1 LRSWG
6 NGTRRRSAHG
16 AFAVPEGGTA
26 GPSPALRAGR
36 DDKFKGS
43 GPPWQWWRWRDR
55 VKQQQP
61 TRFRFAHVL
70 FNPATILGSSPGLTF
85 ESGIL
90 SEITLLVNFWV
101 PMSSPQPDNSELEAA
116 PESGES
122 FGAIFSEY
130 EQSHARKGEGGGTQ
144 IEGTV
149 IAVSAD
155 SVFVDIGYKTE
166 GVLPLA
172 IFQSGNE
179 AVKPGDQLLVAVKG
193 RNLEGYYELSRFKV
207 EQPRD
212 WSALEQAFTAKAII
226 AGTVT
231 GVVKGGVSVDVG
243 VRAFMPASRS
253 GARDAADL
261 ERLVGQ
267 QIRCRI
273 IKLEVSEEDVVVDRR
288 AVTEEEDRSNKER
301 RYSELKEGE
310 TVHGEVRSLTG
321 YGAFVDIGGVDALLH
336 VGDISWSRVSNPE
349 DVLSVGQQIEA
360 RVLKIDSA
368 KQRIGIG
375 MKQLLPHPWDGVA
388 AKLKAGD
395 RVHGTVTRV
404 TDFGAFVEIEPGVEG
419 LIHLSEMSW
428 AKKVRKPSDVL
439 KTGDT
444 VEAVVLGVNMGER
457 RLSLGLKQTLGDPW
471 AEIEQKFP
479 AGSAIEGP
487 VTSFTKF
494 GAFVQLADGV
504 EGMIHVSEISAE
516 KRIHH
521 PQDVL
526 RVGQIVKAQ
535 VLEVDKAKR
544 QLRLSMKQRV
554 TVSVDEYLA
563 EHPPGSVV
571 SGRIIEVAQ
580 GLARVELGEGIEGTC
595 RTGTERTVAE
605 APAGEGRVD
614 LSALSSMLKA
624 RWTGGPSSVPAK
636 PEGINVGQIRSFRVK
651 PFEPDAKKIDLLLV

>member
-1 LRSWG
+1 M
-6 NGTRRRSAHG
+6 
-16 AFAVPEGGTA
+16 P
-26 GPSPALRAGR
+26 
-36 DDKFKGS
+36 
-43 GPPWQWWRWRDR
+43 
-55 VKQQQP
+55 
-61 TRFRFAHVL
+61 
-70 FNPATILGSSPGLTF
+70 
-85 ESGIL
+85 
-90 SEITLLVNFWV
+90 
-101 PMSSPQPDNSELEAA
+101 SPQPDNSELET
-116 PESGES
+116 PPDSNES

-130 EQSHARKGEGGGTQ
+130 EQSHARKGEGGSKQ

-149 IAVSAD
+149 VAVSPD

-172 IFQSGNE
+172 IFQSGSE
-179 AVKPGDQLLVAVKG
+179 AVKPGDKLLVAVKG

-207 EQPRD
+207 EQPKD
-212 WSALEQAFTAKAII
+212 WSALEQAFASKAII
-226 AGTVT
+226 TGTVT
-231 GVVKGGVSVDVG
+231 GLVKGGVTVDVG

-253 GARDAADL
+253 GAREAGDL

-267 QIRCRI
+267 EIRCRI
-273 IKLEVSEEDVVVDRR
+273 IKLEVGEEDVVVDRR

-388 AKLKAGD
+388 AKLKVGD
-395 RVHGTVTRV
+395 RVHGAVTRI

-457 RLSLGLKQTLGDPW
+457 RLALGLKQTLGDPW

-487 VTSFTKF
+487 VTSITKF
-494 GAFVQLADGV
+494 GAFVQLTDGV
-504 EGMIHVSEISAE
+504 EGMIHVSEITAE
-516 KRIHH
+516 KRIQH

-526 RVGQIVKAQ
+526 RVGQMVKAQ

-544 QLRLSMKQRV
+544 QLRLSMKQRTSV
-554 TVSVDEYLA
+554 TVEEYLA
-563 EHPPGSVV
+563 DHPSGSVV
-571 SGRIIEVAQ
+571 SGRIVDVAQ
-580 GLARVELGEGIEGTC
+580 GVARVELGEGIEGVY
-595 RTGTERTVAE
+595 RTGTESPAAE
-605 APAGEGRVD
+605 APAAEGKVD
-614 LSALSSMLKA
+614 LSALSSMLKT
-624 RWTGGPSSVPAK
+624 RWKGGTSNVAAK
-636 PEGINVGQIRSFRVK
+636 PEGIYAGQIRSFRVK
-651 PFEPDAKKIDLLLV
+651 PLEPDAKKIDLELV

>member
-1 LRSWG
+1 M
-6 NGTRRRSAHG
+6 
-16 AFAVPEGGTA
+16 
-26 GPSPALRAGR
+26 PS
-36 DDKFKGS
+36 
-43 GPPWQWWRWRDR
+43 
-55 VKQQQP
+55 QQP
-61 TRFRFAHVL
+61 DK
-70 FNPATILGSSPGLTF
+70 S
-85 ESGIL
+85 ES
-90 SEITLLVNFWV
+90 
-101 PMSSPQPDNSELEAA
+101 EAA

-122 FGAIFSEY
+122 FGAIFSEH
-130 EQSHARKGEGGGTQ
+130 EQSHACKGEGGSRQ

-149 IAVSAD
+149 VAVSAD

-179 AVKPGDQLLVAVKG
+179 AVKPGDPLLVSVKG

-212 WSALEQAFTAKAII
+212 WSALEQAFAAKTVI

-273 IKLEVSEEDVVVDRR
+273 IKLDVSDEDVVVDRR
-288 AVTEEEDRSNKER
+288 AVTEEEDRSTKER
-301 RYSELKEGE
+301 RYSEIKEGE

-336 VGDISWSRVSNPE
+336 VGDISWSRVNNPE

-360 RVLKIDSA
+360 KVLKIDSA

-404 TDFGAFVEIEPGVEG
+404 MDFGAFVEIEAGVEG

-516 KRIHH
+516 KHIHH

-526 RVGQIVKAQ
+526 RAGQIVKAQ
-535 VLEVDKAKR
+535 VLEVDKVKR

-563 EHPPGSVV
+563 EHPAGSVV
-571 SGRIIEVAQ
+571 TGRIIEIAQ

-595 RTGTERTVAE
+595 RTGGENPVAE
-605 APAGEGRVD
+605 ASTGEGRVD
-614 LSALSSMLKA
+614 LSSLSSMLKA
-624 RWTGGPSSVPAK
+624 RWTGGPSSSAAK
-636 PEGINVGQIRSFRVK
+636 REGFNVGQIRSFRVK
-651 PFEPDAKKIDLLLV
+651 PLEPDAKKIDLVLA

>member
-1 LRSWG
+1 M
-6 NGTRRRSAHG
+6 
-16 AFAVPEGGTA
+16 
-26 GPSPALRAGR
+26 PSP
-36 DDKFKGS
+36 
-43 GPPWQWWRWRDR
+43 
-55 VKQQQP
+55 
-61 TRFRFAHVL
+61 H
-70 FNPATILGSSPGLTF
+70 
-85 ESGIL
+85 
-90 SEITLLVNFWV
+90 
-101 PMSSPQPDNSELEAA
+101 PDNPELEAA
-116 PESGES
+116 SESGES
-122 FGAIFSEY
+122 FGSIFSEY
-130 EQSHARKGEGGGTQ
+130 EQSHARKGGTQ
-144 IEGTV
+144 IAGTV

-172 IFQSGNE
+172 LFQSGNE
-179 AVKPGDQLLVAVKG
+179 AVKPGDQLLVSVKG

-207 EQPRD
+207 EQPKD
-212 WSALEQAFTAKAII
+212 WSALEQAFTSKSII

-273 IKLEVSEEDVVVDRR
+273 IKLEVTEEDVVVDRR
-288 AVTEEEDRSNKER
+288 AVTEEEDRSTKER
-301 RYSELKEGE
+301 RYSELKEGD

-404 TDFGAFVEIEPGVEG
+404 ADFGAFIEIEPGVEG

-504 EGMIHVSEISAE
+504 EGMIHVSEITAE

-526 RVGQIVKAQ
+526 RLGQIVKAQ

-563 EHPPGSVV
+563 EHPPGSTVT
-571 SGRIIEVAQ
+571 GRIVEVAQ
-580 GLARVELGEGIEGTC
+580 GLARVELGEGIEGTW
-595 RTGTERTVAE
+595 RTGTESPVTE
-605 APAGEGRVD
+605 SPSGEGRVD
-614 LSALSSMLKA
+614 LSSLSSMLKA
-624 RWTGGPSSVPAK
+624 RWKGGPSSGPAK

-651 PFEPDAKKIDLLLV
+651 PLEPDAKKIDLVLV

>member
-1 LRSWG
+1 M
-6 NGTRRRSAHG
+6 
-16 AFAVPEGGTA
+16 
-26 GPSPALRAGR
+26 PSP
-36 DDKFKGS
+36 
-43 GPPWQWWRWRDR
+43 
-55 VKQQQP
+55 
-61 TRFRFAHVL
+61 H
-70 FNPATILGSSPGLTF
+70 
-85 ESGIL
+85 
-90 SEITLLVNFWV
+90 
-101 PMSSPQPDNSELEAA
+101 PDNSEPEAA
-116 PESGES
+116 PESSES

-130 EQSHARKGEGGGTQ
+130 EQSHARKGEGGSRQ

-179 AVKPGDQLLVAVKG
+179 TVKPGDRLLVSVKG

-207 EQPRD
+207 EQPKD
-212 WSALEQAFTAKAII
+212 WSALEQAFTAKTII

-273 IKLEVSEEDVVVDRR
+273 IKLDVSDEDVVVDRR
-288 AVTEEEDRSNKER
+288 VVTEEEDRSTKER
-301 RYSELKEGE
+301 RYSEIKEGE

-336 VGDISWSRVSNPE
+336 VGDISWSRVNNPE

-360 RVLKIDSA
+360 KVLKIDSA

-388 AKLKAGD
+388 ATLKAGD

-404 TDFGAFVEIEPGVEG
+404 ADFGAFVEIEPGVEG

-479 AGSAIEGP
+479 AGSSIEGP

-504 EGMIHVSEISAE
+504 EGMVHVSEISAE
-516 KRIHH
+516 KHIHH

-526 RVGQIVKAQ
+526 RAGQIVKAQ

-554 TVSVDEYLA
+554 TVSLDEYLA

-571 SGRIIEVAQ
+571 SGRIVEVAQ

-595 RTGTERTVAE
+595 RTGAEGTVAE
-605 APAGEGRVD
+605 APTGEGRVD
-614 LSALSSMLKA
+614 LTSLTSMLKE
-624 RWTGGPSSVPAK
+624 RWKGGPSSSAAK
-636 PEGINVGQIRSFRVK
+636 PEGFNVGQIRSFRVK
-651 PFEPDAKKIDLLLV
+651 PLEPDAKKIDLVLV